1 MLPKHVF
8 VLLVHVILLYF
19 VEVLTSKE
27 TVEIESK
34 DPEKLHNVN
43 TFIHGWILILNEM
56 VAAINEMTSESDVRQ
71 IYESILDFIRNNKIE
86 PENVLL
92 KNLLQ
97 KLQEKIQSYAKLKEC
112 GVNQIPILA
121 KFAQFYSVL
130 VKEYGILAVKCSEG
144 SILLLVTF
152 TTRKGYDLYKKDLE
166 NGRIGEQILE
176 LFLYPPFLES
186 FGLKA
191 DDIEISLNGSLL
203 AQHKGK
209 KGVKHLQCSGILFLS
224 YNHIFRYCVALLVN
238 LYFRFVLFFYNSS
251 FDMDVFHRI

>member
-8 VLLVHVILLYF
+8 ALLVHVILFFVF

-27 TVEIESK
+27 TLEIEPK
-34 DPEKLHNVN
+34 DPEKGHNVN

-56 VAAINEMTSESDVRQ
+56 VAAINDMTSESDIRQ
-71 IYESILDFIRNNKIE
+71 IYESIVEFIQNNRIE

-97 KLQEKIQSYAKLKEC
+97 KLNEKIRSYAKLKEC

-121 KFAQFYSVL
+121 KFAKFYSVL
-130 VKEYGILAVKCSEG
+130 VNEYGISALKCSEG

-152 TTRKGYDLYKKDLE
+152 SSRKGYDLYIKDLE

-176 LFLYPPFLES
+176 LFLYPPFLECY
-186 FGLKA
+186 GLEA
-191 DDIEISLNGSLL
+191 DDIKISLNGSLL
-203 AQHKGK
+203 IHHKGK
-209 KGVKHLQCSGILFLS
+209 KDVKHVVLIIVLRDVQC
-224 YNHIFRYCVALLVN
+224 
-238 LYFRFVLFFYNSS
+238 
-251 FDMDVFHRI
+251 